1 MWLCENL
8 SGMLI
13 RYIKILD
20 ISKMEQTLL
29 YNIITKEKERKEE
42 KKREKLDLFK
52 IVIIYSCKCRSYH
65 NNPLLNILSFFKQL
79 HSKQRSD

>member
-1 MWLCENL
+1 MMWLCENL

-20 ISKMEQTLL
+20 TSEVEQTLL

-42 KKREKLDLFK
+42 KKRERENNS
-52 IVIIYSCKCRSYH
+52 IYSR
-65 NNPLLNILSFFKQL
+65 
-79 HSKQRSD
+79 